1 MMEERYNL
9 AVDRIGD
16 IKEERT
22 VDVKFRDYFVKVA
35 EFIHLIDGTKK
46 KIEDHTFDGM
56 QIEELAAWNKK
67 LYSDILPEH
76 YRESYANPDY
86 AVAQLGEAYGS
97 TLSALYAEIR
107 AAIVYVY
114 EKKTEYLD
122 ILFELFI
129 EVYNQFEEEEM
140 PEPHVLKEILYWYA
154 SDYCDVFVADRI
166 HEQVDATQSFAAD
179 LILGSDLADL
189 RYLYRFGEYISDSEL
204 TTAKYL
210 LSLDETTI
218 QKMADVYTEGYR
230 IGFVNTGKDLSKKK
244 TVNIRYVLGF
254 ERVVKKA
261 IENFD
266 KMGLKPVIYRSGVS
280 MLTKRQHLK
289 IGYYGAIANK
299 QYEYDH
305 RNDQALFLDK
315 KFVERKLEVIATT
328 YEHLKEEA
336 GAFAGPACIE
346 MFGEVPFVPEQK
358 ETALKLSEKQQE
370 LSVFF
375 DGRQSRLT
383 NTYIPGDERSFTIIA
398 YPVPEIGEDYEEI
411 FQEIIRINTL
421 DAGLYEQ
428 VQQTLIDA
436 LDRGESVHICGEN
449 GNRTDLTV
457 QLHTLS
463 DPEKETIFE
472 NCVADVNIPVGEV
485 FTSPVLEGTNGVL
498 HVSKV
503 YLNELQYKDLEITFS
518 NGMVADYRCSNFE
531 RELENKEY
539 IRDNVLYRHDTLA
552 LGEFAIGTNT
562 TAYQAA
568 KKYGIEDKIPI
579 LIAEKMGPHFAVGD
593 TCYSWCED
601 IAVYNPNGKEIIARD
616 NSVSIQRKEDLGKA
630 YYHCHT
636 DITIPYEEL
645 GKIEVNKKDGGH
657 ILLLEHGRF
666 VLPGTEI
673 LNEPLKNI
681 DK

>member
-140 PEPHVLKEILYWYA
+140 PDPHVLKEILYWYA

-254 ERVVKKA
+254 EHVVKKA

-358 ETALKLSEKQQE
+358 GTALKLSEKQQE

-436 LDRGESVHICGEN
+436 LDQGESVHICGEN
-449 GNRTDLTV
+449 GNCTDLTV

-568 KKYGIEDKIPI
+568 KKYGIEDKMPI

>member
-1 MMEERYNL
+1 MVEERYNL
-9 AVDRIGD
+9 VVDRIGD

-140 PEPHVLKEILYWYA
+140 PETHVLKEILYWYA

-230 IGFVNTGKDLSKKK
+230 IGFANTGKDLSKKK

-568 KKYGIEDKIPI
+568 KKYGIEDKMPI

-616 NSVSIQRKEDLGKA
+616 NSVSIQRKEDWGKA

>member
-9 AVDRIGD
+9 AVERIGD

-204 TTAKYL
+204 ITAKYL

-436 LDRGESVHICGEN
+436 LDQGESVHICGEN

-531 RELENKEY
+531 REMENKEY

-568 KKYGIEDKIPI
+568 KKYGIEDKMPI